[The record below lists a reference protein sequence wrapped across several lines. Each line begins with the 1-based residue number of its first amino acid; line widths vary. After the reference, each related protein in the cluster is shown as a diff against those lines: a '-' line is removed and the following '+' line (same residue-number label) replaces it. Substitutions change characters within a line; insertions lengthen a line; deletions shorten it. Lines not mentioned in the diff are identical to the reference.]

1 MLYFLFL
8 VDMKSAIYQKGFST
22 LEMLLAMSILIL
34 VLTAVILVSFGNQS
48 MIINSR
54 TNAEA
59 LNIAQG
65 LLEKAQSDAR
75 KDFNLVNPVAT
86 TTTDDG
92 FASSVNV
99 VQTDYFTKLVTAT
112 VEFPED
118 SGRRGTTVL
127 SAVVTNFNN
136 AVGGDTCSSILLPN
150 ADAWKNPHIKNT
162 INNDFTII
170 AEVSGDYAISDVDAY
185 EGKLYVTIGKTP
197 HSADPTFFVFDIP
210 KLVTDPL
217 NALIGK
223 IDNASS
229 TVEGLNAV
237 AVAEDTTNHKIYA
250 YVANNSPTNQ
260 LQVIDVTDPDSITPE
275 KIVDFDLD
283 NVGGTQG
290 IGNSIFFK
298 DGYIYL
304 GLQATGID
312 EDGNSNGPEFHIID
326 AHLDRA
332 HPAKITGRSY
342 YSVGNAVNAISVRG
356 KYAYLATSNDQELI
370 VLDVHD
376 PSCVVTNP
384 QESESVCKPSGT
396 PPWGFNE
403 PGSSEG
409 KSLYFL
415 GNNLYLGKV
424 LNNTEFYIL
433 DNSNS
438 ATNTFAILGLKD
450 DINVNVDGISIR
462 ENLAFLL
469 LKTGLKIF
477 NISDVSQIEDWGDL
491 DLTLYAGSDDL
502 FEPSLDCEGNNF
514 FVGSNIGGHGYLSI
528 IAP

>member
-1 MLYFLFL
+1 
-8 VDMKSAIYQKGFST
+8 MKSTIYQKGFST

-34 VLTAVILVSFGNQS
+34 VLTAVILVSFGNQA
-48 MIINSR
+48 MIIDSQ

-65 LLEKAQSDAR
+65 LLEKAQADSR

-92 FASSVNV
+92 FTSSVNV

-136 AVGGDTCSSILLPN
+136 AVGGDTCSSILLPS
-150 ADAWKNPHIKNT
+150 AEAWQDPKIKNST
-162 INNDFTII
+162 TTDFSSLAGI
-170 AEVSGDYAISDVDAY
+170 SGDYAISDVDAY
-185 EGKLYVTIGKTP
+185 EGKLYVTVGKTP
-197 HSADPTFFVFDIP
+197 NNDNPTFFIFDISNP
-210 KLVTDPL
+210 FSPSLL
-217 NALIGK
+217 GK
-223 IDNASS
+223 VDNNDS
-229 TVEGLNAV
+229 TANGLNAV
-237 AVAEDTTNHKIYA
+237 AIAEDTTNHKIYA
-250 YVANNSPTNQ
+250 YVANNNPENQ
-260 LQVIDVTDPDSITPE
+260 LQVIDVTDPGSITPE

-290 IGNSIFFK
+290 VGNSIFFK

-342 YSVGNAVNAISVRG
+342 YSVGNAVNVISVRG

-396 PPWGFNE
+396 PPWGFDE

-409 KSLYFL
+409 KSLYLL

-438 ATNTFAILGLKD
+438 ATSTFTILGSKD

-477 NISDVSQIEDWGDL
+477 NISDVSHIEDWGDL